1 MLSPTLS
8 SENMIYFGG
17 LDRVCAEA
25 VAAQRLDLT
34 TLFIIDYH
42 IPVADQPDF

>member
-1 MLSPTLS
+1 
-8 SENMIYFGG
+8 
-17 LDRVCAEA
+17 

-42 IPVADQPDF
+42 IPVANKPDF